1 VFLISNQTDVIKVLL
16 VEDNPGDARLIQ
28 EMLSLDDTHNYDLV
42 HSKRLDDGI
51 KMFIKEKFDVML
63 LDLGLPDSEGME
75 TFDIMKYN
83 APDIP
88 IIVLTGFKE
97 DVFEKGTVGRGA
109 KNYIVKDE
117 LNTKLLTKSIE
128 DAMAD

>member
-1 VFLISNQTDVIKVLL
+1 MDIIRVLL
-16 VEDNPGDARLIQ
+16 VEDNPGDARLIE
-28 EMLSLDDTHNYDLV
+28 EMLNLDDNHDYELI

-63 LDLGLPDSEGME
+63 LDLGLPDSDGMN
-75 TFDIMKYN
+75 TLDIMRYN

-97 DVFEKGTVGRGA
+97 DVFEMGTVGRGA
-109 KNYIVKDE
+109 KNYLVKDS
-117 LNTKLLTKSIE
+117 LNPKLLVDAIE
-128 DAMAD
+128 NAIQK

>member
-1 VFLISNQTDVIKVLL
+1 MFLISNQTNVIKVLL

-97 DVFEKGTVGRGA
+97 DVFEMGTVGRGA

>member
-1 VFLISNQTDVIKVLL
+1 MDIIKVLL
-16 VEDNPGDARLIQ
+16 VEDNPGDARLIE
-28 EMLSLDDTHNYDLV
+28 EMLNLDDKHEYELV

-63 LDLGLPDSEGME
+63 LDLGLPDSDGMD
-75 TFDIMKYN
+75 TLDIMRYN

-109 KNYIVKDE
+109 KNYLAKDN
-117 LNTKLLTKSIE
+117 LNPRLLV
-128 DAMAD
+128 DAIQKALKK

>member
-1 VFLISNQTDVIKVLL
+1 
-16 VEDNPGDARLIQ
+16 
-28 EMLSLDDTHNYDLV
+28 MLSLDDKHSYDLV

-75 TFDIMKYN
+75 TFDIMRYN

-97 DVFEKGTVGRGA
+97 DVLEMGAVGRGA
-109 KNYIVKDE
+109 KNYIVKDK
-117 LNTKLLTKSIE
+117 LNTKLLIKSID
-128 DAMAD
+128 DALADQ

>member
-1 VFLISNQTDVIKVLL
+1 MFLINSHTDIIKVLL
-16 VEDNPGDARLIQ
+16 VEDNPGDARLIK
-28 EMLSLDDTHNYDLV
+28 EMLSMDDKHHYDLV

-63 LDLGLPDSEGME
+63 LDLGLPDSDGMD
-75 TFDIMKYN
+75 TFNIMKYN

-97 DVFEKGTVGRGA
+97 DVFEVGTVGRGA
-109 KNYIVKDE
+109 KNYLVKDD
-117 LNTKLLTKSIE
+117 LKPKMLVDAIE
-128 DAMAD
+128 NAIQK

>member
-1 VFLISNQTDVIKVLL
+1 VLL
-16 VEDNPGDARLIQ
+16 VEDNPGDARLIE
-28 EMLSLDDTHNYDLV
+28 EMLNLDDKHEYEVV

-63 LDLGLPDSEGME
+63 LDLGLPDSDGIE
-75 TFDIMKYN
+75 TLDIMRYN

-97 DVFEKGTVGRGA
+97 DVYEMGTVGRGA
-109 KNYIVKDE
+109 KNYLVKDD
-117 LNTKLLTKSIE
+117 LNPKLLV
-128 DAMAD
+128 DAIQNAIQK

>member
-1 VFLISNQTDVIKVLL
+1 MDIIRVLL
-16 VEDNPGDARLIQ
+16 VEDNPGDARLIE
-28 EMLSLDDTHNYDLV
+28 EMLNLDDKHDYELI

-63 LDLGLPDSEGME
+63 LDLGLPDSDGMN
-75 TFDIMKYN
+75 TLDIMRYN

-97 DVFEKGTVGRGA
+97 DVFEMGTVGRGA
-109 KNYIVKDE
+109 KNYLVKDS
-117 LNTKLLTKSIE
+117 LNPKLLVDAIE
-128 DAMAD
+128 NAIQK